1 MRNIFLSLILF
12 STLSFAFNF
21 DVWSSKITIKE
32 AVKIAKLN
40 NLSLHKESIVS
51 TSKNF
56 DKRFLFL
63 QKYPNNR
70 IFKYHTTLLNKR
82 ATVYLYFTKE
92 EKKLYNLKVRWS
104 RQDKKFI
111 NAIYTLLDK
120 KYGQKK
126 VLVSNS
132 FGEFIFSK
140 KRQWEED
147 KNNIIQVK
155 NSLSLTELLYI
166 DTIETNKEKA
176 FKENVKIK
184 KEQTALIKDAHKF

>member
-140 KRQWEED
+140 KRQWKED

-166 DTIETNKEKA
+166 DTIETKKEKA

>member
-1 MRNIFLSLILF
+1 MRNIFLSLILL

-63 QKYPNNR
+63 KKYPNNR